1 MRIATALVLVC
12 LLFAS
17 YAIAQ
22 SPTAT
27 VTGRVLDPTN
37 RVITAASVEIV
48 NLDTNAK
55 FSSAT
60 NDEGMYVVPDLPPG
74 PYRIEVTKPGFK
86 ATIKPDV
93 ILHVQDVVA
102 INFTLQVGATSE
114 SITVL
119 GGAPLL
125 DTQSGSVSTVVDR
138 EFVQDIPLNGR
149 SFQDLIQLT
158 PGVTA
163 AAGAQAGSQG
173 EFSVNGQRT
182 ETNYYTVD
190 GVSATTGVN
199 GGAGV
204 GYANGATPMETQL
217 GTTQSLVSIDALQE
231 FRINT
236 STYSAEFGRTPGA
249 QISLLTRSGTNHW
262 HGTLFDYFRND
273 TLDANNWFNDN
284 LNVPKTAERQND
296 FGGTIGGPV
305 RIPGLYNGKD
315 KTFFF
320 FSYEGLRLVIPT
332 PAQVTF
338 VPDTFLREN
347 APAALQPLLNAF
359 PKQNGPELGM
369 DLAQFTSGYSAPSSL
384 DAYSIRL
391 DQSIGK
397 VNLFARYSDTPSQSQ
412 GRTAADLAAISTNNT
427 GSKTLTLG
435 LSAVL
440 TPKLTNDFHFNL
452 SWTKNGTQFSTD
464 TIGGAQPVALNQLFP
479 SQPPASYQFGAYLF
493 FGQMPSLTAATFSI
507 KQQQMNLTNATTAAI
522 GRHVLKFGVDFRR
535 LSSHQYANQL
545 ENIYVFFSP
554 TDILS
559 NNVPF
564 ALTSTFGT
572 QPPDA
577 IFWNYST
584 YVQDE
589 WKITDRLNLSYGLRW
604 DVNPAPTNG
613 NGPEPYTLD
622 QISNLAAAQ
631 LAPQGTR
638 LYATDYHGFAPRIGA
653 AYQLHGSSQ
662 YQTVLRGGFGLFYDT
677 GNALASQG
685 LSGGVGFGSSA
696 VLGNIG
702 FPTLPPPPA
711 PSTSSPYNGTVTA
724 FDPHLRLPYTKEWNL
739 TVEQALGQSQKLTVS
754 YVGAQG
760 RRLTY
765 LTFYDLSSTNPN
777 FVLGNGVNVTQNG
790 SSSDYHALQTQFQ
803 RRLVHGLQVLAAYT
817 WSHSID
823 DRSYNGNAEE
833 DPLVRGNSDFDV
845 RHTFTAGL
853 IYELPTHFSNMI
865 GNALLAHW
873 STDVRL
879 IGRSALPLDVNSGVT
894 LLPNGSEQYLRPDL
908 IPGVPV
914 YVSDPTAPGGRYVN
928 PNAFQN
934 DPSGLEG
941 DAPRNFLRGFDFWQ
955 MNLALQRE
963 FPLREHLKLQFRA
976 EAFDLFNRPNFGD
989 IQSNLTA
996 GPMFFGRAI
1005 DTANVQLGGLNSL
1018 YQEGG
1023 PRSLQIA
1030 LKLTF

>member
-1 MRIATALVLVC
+1 MRIAALVLIC

-17 YAIAQ
+17 SAIAQ

-27 VTGRVLDPTN
+27 ITGRVLDPTN
-37 RVITAASVEIV
+37 RVISAARVDIV

-55 FSSAT
+55 FSSTT
-60 NDEGMYVVPDLPPG
+60 NDEGMYVVPDLAPG

-86 ATIKPDV
+86 ATLKPDV
-93 ILHVQDVVA
+93 TLHVQDVVA
-102 INFTLQVGATSE
+102 IDFTLQVGATSE

-119 GGAPLL
+119 GGAPLV

-163 AAGAQAGSQG
+163 APGAQAGSQG

-231 FRINT
+231 FRINS

-249 QISLLTRSGTNHW
+249 QISLLTRSGTNYW

-273 TLDANNWFNDN
+273 ALDANNWFNDN
-284 LNVPKTAERQND
+284 LNIPKTAERQND

-369 DLAQFTSGYSAPSSL
+369 DLAQFTSGYSAPSIL
-384 DAYSIRL
+384 DAYSIRV

-412 GRTAADLAAISTNNT
+412 GRTAADLAAISTNNS

-464 TIGGAQPVALNQLFP
+464 NIGGAQPVALNQLFP
-479 SQPPASYQFGAYLF
+479 SLPPASYQFGAYLF

-545 ENIYVFFSP
+545 ENFTFFSV
-554 TDILS
+554 L
-559 NNVPF
+559 
-564 ALTSTFGT
+564 LTS
-572 QPPDA
+572 
-577 IFWNYST
+577 
-584 YVQDE
+584 
-589 WKITDRLNLSYGLRW
+589 
-604 DVNPAPTNG
+604 
-613 NGPEPYTLD
+613 
-622 QISNLAAAQ
+622 
-631 LAPQGTR
+631 
-638 LYATDYHGFAPRIGA
+638 
-653 AYQLHGSSQ
+653 
-662 YQTVLRGGFGLFYDT
+662 
-677 GNALASQG
+677 
-685 LSGGVGFGSSA
+685 
-696 VLGNIG
+696 
-702 FPTLPPPPA
+702 
-711 PSTSSPYNGTVTA
+711 
-724 FDPHLRLPYTKEWNL
+724 
-739 TVEQALGQSQKLTVS
+739 
-754 YVGAQG
+754 
-760 RRLTY
+760 
-765 LTFYDLSSTNPN
+765 
-777 FVLGNGVNVTQNG
+777 
-790 SSSDYHALQTQFQ
+790 
-803 RRLVHGLQVLAAYT
+803 
-817 WSHSID
+817 
-823 DRSYNGNAEE
+823 
-833 DPLVRGNSDFDV
+833 
-845 RHTFTAGL
+845 
-853 IYELPTHFSNMI
+853 
-865 GNALLAHW
+865 
-873 STDVRL
+873 
-879 IGRSALPLDVNSGVT
+879 
-894 LLPNGSEQYLRPDL
+894 
-908 IPGVPV
+908 
-914 YVSDPTAPGGRYVN
+914 
-928 PNAFQN
+928 
-934 DPSGLEG
+934 
-941 DAPRNFLRGFDFWQ
+941 
-955 MNLALQRE
+955 
-963 FPLREHLKLQFRA
+963 
-976 EAFDLFNRPNFGD
+976 
-989 IQSNLTA
+989 
-996 GPMFFGRAI
+996 
-1005 DTANVQLGGLNSL
+1005 
-1018 YQEGG
+1018 
-1023 PRSLQIA
+1023 
-1030 LKLTF
+1030 